1 MVLNKLILSCKTERI
16 KGYFQIVDE
25 EVREM
30 LRMMSKPFK
39 KIKKITLLVDKRQ
52 YQKSKNVAF
61 KQMMSVKNCFM
72 RETSFLV

>member
-16 KGYFQIVDE
+16 KGYFQILDE

>member
-1 MVLNKLILSCKTERI
+1 MVLNKLILSCKTEWI
-16 KGYFQIVDE
+16 KGYFQILDE

>member
-16 KGYFQIVDE
+16 KGYFQILDE

-30 LRMMSKPFK
+30 LRMMGKPFK

-61 KQMMSVKNCFM
+61 KQMMSVKSCFM